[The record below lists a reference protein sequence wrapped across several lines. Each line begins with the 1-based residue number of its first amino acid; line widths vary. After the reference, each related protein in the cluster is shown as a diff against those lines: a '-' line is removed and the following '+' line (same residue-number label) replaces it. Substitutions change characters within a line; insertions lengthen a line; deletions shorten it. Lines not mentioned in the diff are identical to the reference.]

1 MDFELEDVLN
11 AIAENFDLDIDA
23 VIAGGETVDVEDGV
37 VQKGSVKDNIDAS
50 TKGDSEK
57 GNSEDSVIKS
67 DVSEDV
73 SELFREETI
82 MRDSGHNYANV
93 IEAKSVIKQHVEENI
108 EKTRPVVKSSMKI
121 YKPVLTRNT
130 ISKFEYVAVITKLAK
145 YLHALP
151 TLPSVINDFSSDLKI
166 NNIINPAELAW
177 MLLRKGVYNPVFDRG
192 YEKVSFS
199 ELSINPTW
207 DNLIE
212 NYFKSQH
219 EAIEKEL
226 LNDMFAH

>member
-1 MDFELEDVLN
+1 MDFELDDVLN
-11 AIAENFDLDIDA
+11 AIAENFDLDIEG
-23 VIAGGETVDVEDGV
+23 VIDGGENIEVEENVEEIDEKSASESTV
-37 VQKGSVKDNIDAS
+37 KGTVKGTVKDTTD
-50 TKGDSEK
+50 D
-57 GNSEDSVIKS
+57 NSEDTNGTGLF
-67 DVSEDV
+67 ED
-73 SELFREETI
+73 ENI
-82 MRDSGHNYANV
+82 MRESKHNYPNV
-93 IEAKSVIKQHVEENI
+93 VKAKAVIKQHVEENI
-108 EKTRPVVKSSMKI
+108 ESTRPIIKSNMKI
-121 YKPVLTRNT
+121 YKPVLTRDT

-151 TLPSVINDFSSDLKI
+151 SLPSVLRNFDEDVKI
-166 NNIINPAELAW
+166 NTIINPAELAW
-177 MLLRKGVYNPVFDRG
+177 ILLRKGIYNPVFDRG

-226 LNDMFAH
+226 LNEMFAH